1 VGLSGGQKQRLA
13 LARALLMDPRILILD
28 EATASVDV
36 HTEYLIQEG
45 LAQVMQGRT
54 VVIIAKRLSTI
65 EQADHVL
72 VLEQGIVVEYGSP
85 TELLR
90 GASHFRRM
98 FLSQQMNAGSGENVD
113 VEKV

>member
-1 VGLSGGQKQRLA
+1 VLLSGGQRQRIA
-13 LARALLMDPRILILD
+13 IARALLMNPRILILD

-65 EQADHVL
+65 EQADRVL
-72 VLEQGIVVEYGSP
+72 VLEQGQVAEYGP
-85 TELLR
+85 PNELLQNT
-90 GASHFRRM
+90 SYFRRM
-98 FLSQQMNAGSGENVD
+98 FLSQRMNAGTGENVD
-113 VEKV
+113 AEEV